1 MRTENSFFQLLQ
13 DVKRTVEHIDQKL
26 DRKADKETIM
36 VKRATRHRRG
46 PATTTELALLSEI
59 NQRLE
64 RIENNID
71 EVKSVATRQARL
83 PVVSPGRLAVV
94 LSLPASS
101 LLKRD
106 WGCKYG
112 VLAGNKGQAA
122 QGLHLRAD
130 VAGDRRVAGRR
141 VFRIRSP
148 LEERGAG

>member
-1 MRTENSFFQLLQ
+1 
-13 DVKRTVEHIDQKL
+13 
-26 DRKADKETIM
+26 M

-46 PATTTELALLSEI
+46 PATTELALLSEI

-71 EVKSVATRQARL
+71 EVKSVATPWRDCRWYRRDDWRWCCHYRHPFIKARL
-83 PVVSPGRLAVV
+83 G
-94 LSLPASS
+94 
-101 LLKRD
+101 
-106 WGCKYG
+106 GCKYG

-141 VFRIRSP
+141 VFVSARRWKKEAQDKGDDWDALRSAHACRRHSGRKP
-148 LEERGAG
+148 AAPF